1 LANLVALDGL
11 CEGDAQDLAAMAG
24 STLGVEG
31 VSNTSIGD
39 RRNGRVVDFLIGRG
53 IATGIRDVVPDG
65 GAVLVDANG
74 ALQYSAS
81 VRLYSV
87 L

>member
-1 LANLVALDGL
+1 
-11 CEGDAQDLAAMAG
+11 MAG